1 MSVKSAWRVP
11 VLFLSLL
18 LFTPSVWAQL
28 SLTATINGSVTDTTG
43 AAVASAKVTITNEGT
58 GVGTETQSNTDGTFV
73 MPGLPVGSYR
83 VTVAKEGFQTYV
95 EEHIDLH
102 PTVVTTVAAVMKVGQ
117 VSTEVT
123 VSASAVQVQTSTP
136 EVSSSVSGA
145 QVQTLPLNGRNYQ
158 SLSALMPGVTNTSPD
173 TALNQGGFLTSN
185 VMSINGQGTSGT
197 MYYLDGIWNMNTG
210 NMTQTTIT
218 PNPDTVDEVRVLQN
232 NYGVQYSLMG
242 SNVVLLQTKSGGS
255 QFHGTAYEYFR
266 NTSLNARNFFSP
278 RYPRCS
284 RTSLATPS
292 ADPFTFLTTTTR
304 TNPRPFSSGASS
316 GPSSMW
322 PRWSA
327 ARIRPRRCAA
337 DCSRKPNPS
346 LIRRPGSRFLWW
358 VRTSTRSRPAC

>member
-185 VMSINGQGTSGT
+185 VMSING
-197 MYYLDGIWNMNTG
+197 
-210 NMTQTTIT
+210 
-218 PNPDTVDEVRVLQN
+218 
-232 NYGVQYSLMG
+232 
-242 SNVVLLQTKSGGS
+242 
-255 QFHGTAYEYFR
+255 HGH
-266 NTSLNARNFFSP
+266 
-278 RYPRCS
+278 
-284 RTSLATPS
+284 
-292 ADPFTFLTTTTR
+292 
-304 TNPRPFSSGASS
+304 
-316 GPSSMW
+316 
-322 PRWSA
+322 
-327 ARIRPRRCAA
+327 
-337 DCSRKPNPS
+337 
-346 LIRRPGSRFLWW
+346 
-358 VRTSTRSRPAC
+358 